1 MKGTGNAD
9 LGRPRMSVMKR
20 NEAIAG
26 YVFMLPLLLG
36 IVFLTYGQFVYS
48 LIISFTDKSVFGTA
62 NFVGLQN
69 YVKLLRED
77 FFFWKSIKATMLYA
91 FGSVVA
97 TQLTALAIAILL
109 SDEVPGVARN
119 KILVLDGKYP
129 YDIAALNAVLK
140 QHVKWYNIR
149 TESVHNDDLNLIIEV
164 RRVKNSEALIK
175 AIKDTGAFHDVSL
188 LVQGGAID

>member
-69 YVKLLRED
+69 YVKLLRSE
-77 FFFWKSIKATMLYA
+77 
-91 FGSVVA
+91 
-97 TQLTALAIAILL
+97 
-109 SDEVPGVARN
+109 E
-119 KILVLDGKYP
+119 
-129 YDIAALNAVLK
+129 
-140 QHVKWYNIR
+140 
-149 TESVHNDDLNLIIEV
+149 
-164 RRVKNSEALIK
+164 RRVGKECRSRWSP
-175 AIKDTGAFHDVSL
+175 DH
-188 LVQGGAID
+188 